1 MQDTCVALQALS
13 EYAILSYVGG
23 VNLTI
28 SLASTNLDFQE
39 TFELNRDN
47 KKLLQSAK
55 VITSMET
62 VNNIYYFFY
71 GKKTPQY
78 FYGQTRHDKRF
89 ATKLP
94 SDCLS
99 RLTALYPH

>member
-1 MQDTCVALQALS
+1 MALQALS

-47 KKLLQSAK
+47 KKLLQSAR
-55 VITSMET
+55 VAELRFRLWRCGALLTS
-62 VNNIYYFFY
+62 
-71 GKKTPQY
+71 
-78 FYGQTRHDKRF
+78 
-89 ATKLP
+89 LP
-94 SDCLS
+94 ML
-99 RLTALYPH
+99 LLLH

>member
-1 MQDTCVALQALS
+1 MALQALS

-55 VITSMET
+55 VAAATGG
-62 VNNIYYFFY
+62 NKDYRDYYLIEL
-71 GKKTPQY
+71 
-78 FYGQTRHDKRF
+78 RHRRV
-89 ATKLP
+89 L
-94 SDCLS
+94 L
-99 RLTALYPH
+99 RLTACHRDSTTRHFTLKRRPGAFKAI

>member
-1 MQDTCVALQALS
+1 MS

-47 KKLLQSAK
+47 KKLLQSARVTRIRTRLLLSLK
-55 VITSMET
+55 CCPGKT
-62 VNNIYYFFY
+62 VS
-71 GKKTPQY
+71 K
-78 FYGQTRHDKRF
+78 RHEFRGFKGG
-89 ATKLP
+89 LP
-94 SDCLS
+94 
-99 RLTALYPH
+99 A